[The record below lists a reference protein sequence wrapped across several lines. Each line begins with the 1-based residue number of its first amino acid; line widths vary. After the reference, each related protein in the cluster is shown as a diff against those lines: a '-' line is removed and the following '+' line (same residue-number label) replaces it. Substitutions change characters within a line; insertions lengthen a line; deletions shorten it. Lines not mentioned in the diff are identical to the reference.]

1 VRISGPANP
10 TTDLF
15 RQAVACHDAGQLTEA
30 EMLLN
35 RVIAVTPGHS
45 DSLHLLGVI
54 AHHRGH
60 QDAAA
65 DLIGRAIK
73 FRSSIPFY
81 HANLGVVLRT
91 QGRLEDA
98 VKCFRKAI
106 KLKPDF
112 VEMLY
117 ELGVALCTLGQ
128 NDDAA
133 KQFRKV
139 LLQRPDHPGAYENL
153 AIATRNLG
161 RMEEASIAFDR
172 AARLAPSRADL
183 VYYSG
188 AVRMSLGD
196 RADAE
201 TLYRRAIAL
210 QPDYPEARHSLATA
224 LLLTGRLAEGWPELE
239 WRWRLRGKRPRGFV
253 QPRWMGEDL
262 TSRTLLLHAEQGIGD
277 TIQFCRYACL
287 FGPEAGVVLE
297 VPQPLVRLL
306 DSLPGTYQVVA
317 EGETLPPFDLHCPLL
332 SLPETFGTTI
342 ETIPAGIPYLQS
354 PAGAAASWRSRLAS
368 LPRPWVGL
376 VWSGNPD
383 YYHDAARS
391 LPFDDLA
398 PLLHIPGVT
407 FISLQKGKAS
417 AQLRGVAGQMVHDW
431 TDELADFADT
441 AALVDALDLVIS
453 VDTAVAHLA
462 GALGRPVWLLNRF
475 DPDWRWLL
483 DRDDSPWYPSLRQF
497 RQKRPDDWGNVLLDV
512 AVELSS
518 LQWSTQF

>member
-1 VRISGPANP
+1 MRIKGPPNP
-10 TTDLF
+10 IADLF
-15 RQAVACHDAGQLTEA
+15 RQAIAYHDAGQLDEA
-30 EMLLN
+30 ERLLN

-45 DSLHLLGVI
+45 DSLHLLGII
-54 AHHRGH
+54 AHRRGH

-65 DLIGRAIK
+65 DLISRAIK
-73 FRSSIPFY
+73 LRSSVPFY
-81 HANLGVVLRT
+81 HANLGIVLRT

-117 ELGVALCTLGQ
+117 ELGVALCTLGH

-139 LLQRPDHPGAYENL
+139 LLQHPDHPGAYENL
-153 AIATRNLG
+153 AIASRNLG
-161 RMEEASIAFDR
+161 RMEEARVAFDR
-172 AARLAPSRADL
+172 AANLSPGRADL

-188 AVRMSLGD
+188 AVRMSLGH
-196 RADAE
+196 RMEAE
-201 TLYRRAIAL
+201 VLYRRAVAL
-210 QPDYPEARHSLATA
+210 QPDYPDARHSLATA
-224 LLLTGRLAEGWPELE
+224 LLLTGRLAEGWPEFE
-239 WRWRLRGKRPRGFV
+239 WRRRLRGKHPRSFV
-253 QPRWMGEDL
+253 QPRWRGEDL
-262 TSRTLLLHAEQGIGD
+262 SGRTLLLHAEQGIGD

-287 FGPEAGVVLE
+287 FGLTTRLILE
-297 VPQPLVRLL
+297 VPHPLVRLL
-306 DSLPGTYQVVA
+306 SSLAGACLIVG
-317 EGETLPPFDLHCPLL
+317 EGETLPPFDFHCPLL
-332 SLPETFGTTI
+332 SLPELFGTTL
-342 ETIPAGIPYLQS
+342 ETIPAGIPYLHS
-354 PAGAAASWRSRLAS
+354 SAEATASWRSRLAN
-368 LPRPWVGL
+368 LPRPWIGL

-391 LPFDDLA
+391 LRLDDLA
-398 PLLHIPGVT
+398 PLLHVPGIT
-407 FISLQKGKAS
+407 FVSVQKGAAS
-417 AQLRGVAGQMVHDW
+417 AQRHGSAGQMVHDW

-441 AALVDALDLVIS
+441 AALVDALDLIIS

-497 RQKRPDDWGNVLLDV
+497 RQKQPGDWGAVLFDV
-512 AVELSS
+512 IAQLSAQQQRTPS
-518 LQWSTQF
+518 